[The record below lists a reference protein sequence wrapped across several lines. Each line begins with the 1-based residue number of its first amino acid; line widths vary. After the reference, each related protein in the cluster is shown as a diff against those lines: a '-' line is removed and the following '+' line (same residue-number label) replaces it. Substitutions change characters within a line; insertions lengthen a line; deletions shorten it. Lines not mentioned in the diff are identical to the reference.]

1 MGWGRARKRK
11 GKKSSVGTVP
21 HSINVLSKMKLNE
34 KRKVSR
40 T

>member
-11 GKKSSVGTVP
+11 GKKSSVGAVP
-21 HSINVLSKMKLNE
+21 HSIHVLSKMKLNE
-34 KRKVSR
+34 KRKVDR